1 MYLYFLFSK
10 SHFSMKKGIIAMS
23 MLGLLIVSGCS
34 WGQSTEEATTTTD
47 TTAPAATTAPATA
60 PAAETK

>member
-34 WGQSTEEATTTTD
+34 WGQSTEEATTTEGA
-47 TTAPAATTAPATA
+47 APAATTAPATA